1 MARCLERTWVIGPD
15 PSNFGSVPRIY
26 RCSGLENV
34 SRGAAR
40 LGYGHRNA
48 DGPDSLE
55 MVIQTE
61 NLPESLPIITLANPK
76 RIIRDRV
83 YAERVAERVLDYLT
97 RIDELLGAGRLYA
110 P

>member
-1 MARCLERTWVIGPD
+1 
-15 PSNFGSVPRIY
+15 
-26 RCSGLENV
+26 
-34 SRGAAR
+34 
-40 LGYGHRNA
+40 
-48 DGPDSLE
+48 